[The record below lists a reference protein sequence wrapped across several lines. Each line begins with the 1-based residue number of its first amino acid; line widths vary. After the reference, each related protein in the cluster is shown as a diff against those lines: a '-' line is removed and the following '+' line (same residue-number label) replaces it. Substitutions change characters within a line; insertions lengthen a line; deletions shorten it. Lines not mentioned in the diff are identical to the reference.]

1 MTDEKFDL
9 SIIIPTYNSVQY
21 LDECIESILISGIG
35 FKYEVL
41 FGIDGCDVS
50 LKYFKEKELPKN
62 FKVFLFT
69 ENGGPYTIKNTL
81 ATLSKSNTLLFF
93 DSDDIMGELMIGNT
107 VSNIG
112 KYTCIKSKLVN
123 FNNNSGNIDIKRSK
137 SYGEGVFSIRKDTF
151 ISMNGFEPW
160 ICAADSD
167 FMNRIY
173 KSKVSVLYT
182 QDIMFYRR
190 LHNSGLTTRPD
201 TGFRSILRSKYSRI
215 IKQKVGPGNP
225 QKLNTREFTELS
237 LISGDVEFT
246 INSDLIV
253 KKRDDIVGKL
263 LQNGEPRKRVEPREI
278 NYEEVNKN
286 KNIKENTVNKNTKLI
301 PKNRQELIDSKKNS
315 GSLNS
320 TSKNM
325 FNNKPNRRLDLPNV
339 NLGRD
344 NLRIN

>member
-1 MTDEKFDL
+1 MNDNQYDV
-9 SIIIPTYNSVQY
+9 SIIIPTFNNVQY
-21 LDECIESILISGIG
+21 LDECIDSILVSGNG
-35 FKYEVL
+35 YKYEVL
-41 FGIDGCDVS
+41 FGIDGCDKT
-50 LKYFKEKELPKN
+50 LEYFKSKQLPEN

-81 ATLSKSNTLLFF
+81 ASMSKSNTLLFF

-107 VSNIG
+107 ISNIS
-112 KYTCIKSKLVN
+112 KYTCIKAKLLN
-123 FNNNSGNIDIKRSK
+123 FNNDSGNIDVKRSK
-137 SYGEGVFSIRKDTF
+137 SYGEGVFSIRKETF

-225 QKLNTREFTELS
+225 DKLNVRNCIHISELN
-237 LISGDVEFT
+237 GNVEFT
-246 INSDLIV
+246 KSPELTTRSSIN
-253 KKRDDIVGKL
+253 IVGGLIKT
-263 LQNGEPRKRVEPREI
+263 GEPRKRVEVKEI
-278 NYEEVNKN
+278 NYVSVNKTAP
-286 KNIKENTVNKNTKLI
+286 IKETTQVKNNKLT
-301 PKNRQELIDSKKNS
+301 PKNRQELIDTKKNNT
-315 GSLNS
+315 SLNN

-325 FNNKPNRRLDLPNV
+325 FKNKPNRKLDLPSI

-344 NLRIN
+344 NLRIK